1 MSHPRHTPPLG
12 EHVGEHA
19 DRPAHTHDHA
29 HGHDG
34 AHGADTDGALDDL
47 LDLDGQVLSG
57 AWDSALDR
65 TVAALHA
72 DRDDASAGLH
82 VVDLGAG
89 TGTGSLGL
97 ARRLPAAEVV
107 AVDVSGPSLA
117 RLAASAAAHGLGDRV
132 RTLVA
137 DLDEG
142 WPDLPAVDLTWASM
156 SLHHLADPVRVL
168 AQLHEH
174 TRSGGVVAVWEF
186 DEPLRFLPD
195 DLGVGRPGLEDR
207 MLEVLAGEHATAVPL
222 IGSPWPA
229 LLADAGWT
237 VVGQHEVVVDE
248 PSPTH
253 PLAGR
258 YARGWFA
265 RLARGLDGRLAP
277 DDASALAAL
286 LHDTGPHALLT
297 RADLHLRGTR
307 TLTIARR

>member
-1 MSHPRHTPPLG
+1 M
-12 EHVGEHA
+12 
-19 DRPAHTHDHA
+19 
-29 HGHDG
+29 
-34 AHGADTDGALDDL
+34 
-47 LDLDGQVLSG
+47 LSG

-65 TVAALHA
+65 TVAALTA
-72 DRDDASAGLH
+72 DRDDASTGVH

-89 TGTGSLGL
+89 TGTGTLGL
-97 ARRLPAAEVV
+97 ARRLPTAEVV
-107 AVDVSGPSLA
+107 AVDVSEPSLA

-132 RTLVA
+132 RPLVA

-168 AQLHEH
+168 SQLREH
-174 TRSGGVVAVWEF
+174 TRGGGAVAVWEF
-186 DEPLRFLPD
+186 DEPLRFLPH

-237 VVGQHEVVVDE
+237 VVEQHEVVVDE

-265 RLARGLDGRLAP
+265 RLAHGLDGRLDA

-286 LHDTGPHALLT
+286 LDDSGPHALLT

>member
-1 MSHPRHTPPLG
+1 MSQHRHTPSPG
-12 EHVGEHA
+12 ERDH
-19 DRPAHTHDHA
+19 HDHSHA
-29 HGHDG
+29 HSHDG
-34 AHGADTDGALDDL
+34 VDDTGPLEDL
-47 LDLDGQVLSG
+47 LDLDGEVLAD

-65 TVAALHA
+65 TVAALTA
-72 DRDDASAGLH
+72 DRGVAPTRLH

-97 ARRLPAAEVV
+97 ARRLPTAEVV
-107 AVDVSGPSLA
+107 AVDVSEPSLA
-117 RLAASAAAHGLGDRV
+117 RLAAAAAARGVGDRV
-132 RTLVA
+132 RPLVA
-137 DLDEG
+137 DLDSG
-142 WPDLPAVDLTWASM
+142 WPALFDVDLTWASM

-168 AQLHEH
+168 SGLREH

-195 DLGVGRPGLEDR
+195 DLGVGRSGLEDR
-207 MLEVLAGEHATAVPL
+207 MLDVLAGEHATSVPL

-258 YARGWFA
+258 YARAWFD
-265 RLARGLDGRLAP
+265 RLAHGLDGRLDA
-277 DDASALAAL
+277 DDAVALAAL
-286 LHDTGPHALLT
+286 LDDTGPHALLA